1 VFDEDTEHSRVLRKH
16 KGVDKIVRRVF
27 VEFNEGENF
36 QNHSKKE
43 KFQNEKNKKR
53 SARELMK

>member
-1 VFDEDTEHSRVLRKH
+1 MFDEDTEHSRVLRKH

-43 KFQNEKNKKR
+43 KFQNEKNKKE
-53 SARELMK
+53 AHAN